1 MRITIELETSDGMV
15 SPFENKLVAYIAGE
29 LHSENAPVAET
40 PSAEEEKPAPKRKR
54 ATRAKKKEEA
64 PKEEAPKE
72 EAPKE
77 EAPKEEASKEEAL
90 KEEASKEEA
99 SKEEASKEEASKEEA
114 SKEEE
119 PKGAKE
125 QLAHATALASEMM
138 QNGDVA
144 VLKRILTTVGAKRV
158 STMTEEQTARFIE
171 LAKESNYA

>member
-1 MRITIELETSDGMV
+1 MRITIELETNDGLV
-15 SPFENKLVAYIAGE
+15 SPFENKLVAYIANE
-29 LHSENAPVAET
+29 LHSENTPVAET
-40 PSAEEEKPAPKRKR
+40 PGVEEEKPAPKRKR

-72 EAPKE
+72 EAP
-77 EAPKEEASKEEAL
+77 
-90 KEEASKEEA
+90 
-99 SKEEASKEEASKEEA
+99 
-114 SKEEE
+114 KEEE

-158 STMTEEQTARFIE
+158 STMTEEQTSRFIE
-171 LAKESNYA
+171 LAKEANHA

>member
-1 MRITIELETSDGMV
+1 MRITIELEISDGMV

-40 PSAEEEKPAPKRKR
+40 PSVEEEKPAPKRKR

-64 PKEEAPKE
+64 PKEEAS
-72 EAPKE
+72 KE
-77 EAPKEEASKEEAL
+77 EAPKEEASKEEA
-90 KEEASKEEA
+90 SKEEA
-99 SKEEASKEEASKEEA
+99 P
-114 SKEEE
+114 KEEE

>member
-40 PSAEEEKPAPKRKR
+40 PSVEEEEKPAPKRKR

-64 PKEEAPKE
+64 
-72 EAPKE
+72 
-77 EAPKEEASKEEAL
+77 
-90 KEEASKEEA
+90 SKEEA
-99 SKEEASKEEASKEEA
+99 SKEEASKEEAPKEEA
-114 SKEEE
+114 PKEEE

-171 LAKESNYA
+171 LAKEADYA

>member
-40 PSAEEEKPAPKRKR
+40 PSVEEEKPAPKLKR

-64 PKEEAPKE
+64 PKEEAP
-72 EAPKE
+72 
-77 EAPKEEASKEEAL
+77 
-90 KEEASKEEA
+90 
-99 SKEEASKEEASKEEA
+99 
-114 SKEEE
+114 KEEE

-158 STMTEEQTARFIE
+158 STMTEEQTSRFIE
-171 LAKESNYA
+171 LAKEANHA

>member
-40 PSAEEEKPAPKRKR
+40 PSVEEEKPAPKRKR

-72 EAPKE
+72 E
-77 EAPKEEASKEEAL
+77 
-90 KEEASKEEA
+90 
-99 SKEEASKEEASKEEA
+99 
-114 SKEEE
+114 E

-125 QLAHATALASEMM
+125 QLAHATAIASEMM

-144 VLKRILTTVGAKRV
+144 VLKQLLTTVGAERI
-158 STMTEEQTARFIE
+158 SRMNEEQTTRFLE
-171 LAKESNYA
+171 LAKAENYD

>member
-1 MRITIELETSDGMV
+1 MRITIELETSDGLV
-15 SPFENKLVAYIAGE
+15 SPFENKLVAYIANE
-29 LHSENAPVAET
+29 LHIENTLVAET
-40 PSAEEEKPAPKRKR
+40 PGVEEEKPAPKRKR

-72 EAPKE
+72 EAP
-77 EAPKEEASKEEAL
+77 
-90 KEEASKEEA
+90 
-99 SKEEASKEEASKEEA
+99 
-114 SKEEE
+114 KEEE

-158 STMTEEQTARFIE
+158 STMTEEQTSRFIE
-171 LAKESNYA
+171 LAKEANHA

>member
-1 MRITIELETSDGMV
+1 MRITIELETSDGLV
-15 SPFENKLVAYIAGE
+15 SPFENKLVAYIANE
-29 LHSENAPVAET
+29 LHSDNAPAEET
-40 PSAEEEKPAPKRKR
+40 PSVEEEKPAPKRKR

-77 EAPKEEASKEEAL
+77 EAPKEEAPKEEAP
-90 KEEASKEEA
+90 KEEAPKEEA
-99 SKEEASKEEASKEEA
+99 PKEEAP
-114 SKEEE
+114 KEEE

-158 STMTEEQTARFIE
+158 STMTKEQTSRFIE
-171 LAKESNYA
+171 LAKEANHA

>member
-1 MRITIELETSDGMV
+1 MRITIELETSDGLV
-15 SPFENKLVAYIAGE
+15 SPFENKLVAYIANE
-29 LHSENAPVAET
+29 LHSENTPVAET
-40 PSAEEEKPAPKRKR
+40 PGVEEEKPAPKRKR

-77 EAPKEEASKEEAL
+77 EAP
-90 KEEASKEEA
+90 
-99 SKEEASKEEASKEEA
+99 
-114 SKEEE
+114 KEEE

-158 STMTEEQTARFIE
+158 STMTEEQTSRFIE
-171 LAKESNYA
+171 LAKEANHA

>member
-40 PSAEEEKPAPKRKR
+40 PSVEEEKPAPKRKR

-64 PKEEAPKE
+64 PKEEASKE
-72 EAPKE
+72 EAP
-77 EAPKEEASKEEAL
+77 
-90 KEEASKEEA
+90 
-99 SKEEASKEEASKEEA
+99 
-114 SKEEE
+114 KEEE

-138 QNGDVA
+138 QKGDVA

-158 STMTEEQTARFIE
+158 STMTEEQTSRFIE
-171 LAKESNYA
+171 LAKEANHA